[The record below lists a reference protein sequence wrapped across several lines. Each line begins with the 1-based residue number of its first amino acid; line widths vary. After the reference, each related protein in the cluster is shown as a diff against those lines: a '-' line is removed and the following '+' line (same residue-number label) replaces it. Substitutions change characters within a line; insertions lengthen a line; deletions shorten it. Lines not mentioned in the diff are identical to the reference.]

1 MKMALP
7 AIGRSIGNPMSWFR
21 EPTIAEILSDSIVKA
36 VMEADGV
43 DPIEL
48 EAQLRSMAQNSTA
61 GGLAGHPSPPSGRVA
76 ERSEVGWGL
85 QTD

>member
-1 MKMALP
+1 MALP
-7 AIGRSIGNPMSWFR
+7 AIGRWIGNPMSWY
-21 EPTIAEILSDSIVKA
+21 ELTIAEILSDSIVKA

-61 GGLAGHPSPPSGRVA
+61 DLRAIPP
-76 ERSEVGWGL
+76 RSRR
-85 QTD
+85 